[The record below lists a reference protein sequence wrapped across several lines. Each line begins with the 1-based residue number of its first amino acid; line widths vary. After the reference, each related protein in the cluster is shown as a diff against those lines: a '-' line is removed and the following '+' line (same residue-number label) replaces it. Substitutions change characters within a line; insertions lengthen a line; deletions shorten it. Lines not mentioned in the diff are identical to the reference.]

1 LPAFTLRIER
11 AGANLQLRCGR
22 NELRHLLISLVA
34 LAVTTVTFADAG
46 EPPSQLADLLGA
58 EADAGFAR
66 ALEPREFV
74 FPADHGP
81 HPAFRNEWWYV
92 TGNLD
97 DEDGRRFG
105 FELTIFRFAL
115 APSETES
122 TSRWRTRHV
131 YIAHLAI
138 TRVEDENFY
147 VAQRYSRGALGLA
160 GAQSAPF
167 QVWIDDW
174 SIAAQPGSD
183 AWRLS
188 AGDSDFGIDVELSA
202 LQPPVLNGIDGLSQ
216 KSADPGNASYYY
228 SITRL
233 ATQGSIRIGERE
245 YKVSGLSW
253 LDREWSTSALAAEQ
267 VGWDWFALQLG
278 DGSDLMFYSLRKND
292 GTQDAASAG
301 TFVDVN
307 GNTSHLDAD
316 DVELTVLDTWESP
329 EGGTYPSK
337 WRLAIPRFG
346 LDLTVTPVTANQELF
361 TTVRYWEG
369 AVDVEGE
376 TDGASIAGRGYVEL
390 AGYAQ

>member
-1 LPAFTLRIER
+1 LK
-11 AGANLQLRCGR
+11 
-22 NELRHLLISLVA
+22 HVLISLVA
-34 LAVTTVTFADAG
+34 LLFASLSVADDA
-46 EPPSQLADLLGA
+46 EPRSQLADLLGA

-66 ALEPREFV
+66 ALEPREFT

-97 DEDGRRFG
+97 DEDGGRFG

-115 APSETES
+115 APLTIES
-122 TSRWRTRHV
+122 KSQWRTRQV

-138 TRVEDENFY
+138 TDVEEERFH

-160 GAQSAPF
+160 DAQAAPF
-167 QVWIDDW
+167 HVWIDDW
-174 SIAAQPGSD
+174 SIVEQPDSD

-188 AGDSDFGIDVELSA
+188 ASDKDFGIDVELRA
-202 LQPPVLNGIDGLSQ
+202 LQPPILNGIDGLSQ

-233 ATQGSIRIGERE
+233 GTRGTIRIGERD

-267 VGWDWFALQLG
+267 VGWDWFALQLS
-278 DGSDLMFYSLRKND
+278 DGNDLMFYSLRNKD

-301 TFVDVN
+301 TFLNAN
-307 GNTSHLDAD
+307 GNASHLDAD
-316 DVELTVLDTWESP
+316 DVEITVLDTWESP
-329 EGGTYPSK
+329 EGGTYPSR
-337 WRLAIPRFG
+337 WRIAAPQFG
-346 LDLTVTPVTANQELF
+346 LDVTVTPVMSNQELF

-369 AVDVEGE
+369 SVDVEGE
-376 TDGASIAGRGYVEL
+376 HGGSDITGRGYVEL

>member
-1 LPAFTLRIER
+1 MK
-11 AGANLQLRCGR
+11 
-22 NELRHLLISLVA
+22 HLLIGIVVVLCA
-34 LAVTTVTFADAG
+34 AVSFAGGG
-46 EPPSQLADLLGA
+46 ERPSQLAKLLGA

-66 ALEPREFV
+66 AFEPRAFT

-81 HPAFRNEWWYV
+81 HTAFRNEWWYV

-115 APSETES
+115 APSISES
-122 TSRWRTRHV
+122 TSQWRNRQV

-138 TRVEDENFY
+138 THVEDQRFY
-147 VAQRYSRGALGLA
+147 VAQRYSRAALGLA
-160 GAQSAPF
+160 GAQAEPF
-167 QVWIDDW
+167 HVWIDDW
-174 SIAAQPGSD
+174 SIAQQIDSD

-188 AGDSDFGIDVELSA
+188 ASDSDFGIVVELRA
-202 LQPPVLNGIDGLSQ
+202 LQAPILNGIDGLSQ

-233 ATQGSIRIGERE
+233 DTRGTIRIGDRD

-253 LDREWSTSALAAEQ
+253 LDREWSTSALAADQ
-267 VGWDWFALQLG
+267 VGWDWFALQLS
-278 DGSDLMFYSLRKND
+278 DGSDLMFYRLRKND

-301 TFVDVN
+301 TFLSAN
-307 GNTSHLDAD
+307 GETSHLDGD
-316 DVELTVLDTWESP
+316 DVEITVLGTWKSP

-337 WRLAIPRFG
+337 WRLVVPRRG
-346 LDLTVTPVTANQELF
+346 LDVTVTSVMSNQELF

-376 TDGASIAGRGYVEL
+376 HDGSGITGRGYVEL

>member
-1 LPAFTLRIER
+1 MK
-11 AGANLQLRCGR
+11 QV
-22 NELRHLLISLVA
+22 LISLVA
-34 LAVTTVTFADAG
+34 LVVTTVALADAG

-115 APSETES
+115 APSVAES
-122 TSRWRTRHV
+122 PSGWRTRHV
-131 YIAHLAI
+131 YIAHLAV
-138 TRVEDENFY
+138 THVEDERFF

-160 GAQSAPF
+160 GAQAAPF

-174 SIAAQPGSD
+174 SVAGQPDSD
-183 AWRLS
+183 VWRLS
-188 AGDSDFGIDVELSA
+188 ASDSDFGIDVELRA
-202 LQPPVLNGIDGLSQ
+202 LQPPILNGINGLSQ

-233 ATQGSIRIGERE
+233 GTQGIIRIGERE

-267 VGWDWFALQLG
+267 VGWDWFALQLS

-301 TFVDVN
+301 TFLSAN
-307 GNTSHLDAD
+307 GDNSHLDED
-316 DVELTVLDTWESP
+316 DVEITVLDTWESP
-329 EGGTYPSK
+329 EGGIYPSK
-337 WRLAIPRFG
+337 WRVAAPRFG
-346 LDLTVTPVTANQELF
+346 LDLTVTPVISNQELF

-376 TDGASIAGRGYVEL
+376 HAGATITGRGYVEL
-390 AGYAQ
+390 AGYVQ